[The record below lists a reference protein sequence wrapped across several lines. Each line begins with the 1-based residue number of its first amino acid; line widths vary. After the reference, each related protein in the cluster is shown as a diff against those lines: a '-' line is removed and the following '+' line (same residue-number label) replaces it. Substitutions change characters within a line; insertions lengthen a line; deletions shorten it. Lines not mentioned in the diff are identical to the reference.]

1 MRLCLLVLHYAQ
13 KLRASP
19 HFLSPFEL
27 WKKPLSNFHIGSIVV
42 AKLSF
47 LFWKNESW
55 SHCARPTKKNPRCS
69 GDFSKEVYPVH
80 FEGMSIMA
88 DIEKNQNFLSCKH
101 LHKFPLSF
109 SCLFPH
115 FLVWIFF
122 DFFPKVKILTE
133 NYIDKYVKI
142 YISIDFICFCN
153 DFVTIYVYTTECTN
167 FYSIWKILS

>member
-1 MRLCLLVLHYAQ
+1 MLIEEFFIGGRNFHLLRYYQ
-13 KLRASP
+13 E
-19 HFLSPFEL
+19 FEL
-27 WKKPLSNFHIGSIVV
+27 RIHSYF
-42 AKLSF
+42 
-47 LFWKNESW
+47 
-55 SHCARPTKKNPRCS
+55 
-69 GDFSKEVYPVH
+69 
-80 FEGMSIMA
+80 
-88 DIEKNQNFLSCKH
+88 IELLQIKIDKNFLSCKH